1 MYCTSLYNIS
11 IPPWELFLIS
21 IQTFSRELNY
31 LRTYSL
37 RNALYQSMGTT
48 DIFLL
53 FDFTLNYVEL
63 LERNLSIN
71 GTPLMHSVK
80 NLCAMVC
87 NVVKN

>member
-1 MYCTSLYNIS
+1 M
-11 IPPWELFLIS
+11 
-21 IQTFSRELNY
+21 
-31 LRTYSL
+31 

-80 NLCAMVC
+80 NLCTMVC